1 MPPVK
6 KKLKKSLDSSFFE
19 PKSQGGRRGS
29 SPNSETAHADAGG
42 GSTAEYVSEGGDEQ
56 LDTDTKIAILASLH
70 PSISTAALIDILLST
85 NGSIKAT
92 SQLLAAGQITP
103 QARKP
108 PSTTNQ
114 SSLESF
120 ISTQGASTSISATTS
135 APKPPPKGQT
145 LHLYTPASIAL
156 HTPCVLHTS
165 FLPPPLATTL
175 LQELLLESTT
185 FPPPGKFNL
194 FSRTVQSPH
203 RSVMYTT
210 TPATTPYY
218 YQGIT
223 LPPPRAFTPSMSTA
237 AGLVEKHFRTLE
249 PRGRITAALV
259 NCYAGPQQGVGF
271 HTDALTYIGP
281 RAIICTLSLGVTRE
295 FRIQKQPPSS
305 HSSGT
310 YSIHLPHNSLL
321 VMTAGMQESWKH
333 SIPLVQRVDRHEV
346 SGDTRIAITYRWYRD
361 DYGPEVTPACG
372 CGARMVLR
380 PVWGGEKYFWSC
392 DGEYRGVGEGCGYF
406 KWAMFGEG
414 GKPLFEGEKGK
425 VVGGDGGEKVSS

>member
-6 KKLKKSLDSSFFE
+6 KKLRKSLDSSFFE
-19 PKSQGGRRGS
+19 PKTQRARRDS
-29 SPNSETAHADAGG
+29 SANPRTAKVNVEGC
-42 GSTAEYVSEGGDEQ
+42 STAEYVSKEGDEQ
-56 LDTDTKIAILASLH
+56 LDTDTKIALLASLY
-70 PSISTAALIDILLST
+70 PSVSTIALMDILLST
-85 NGSIKAT
+85 DGSINAT
-92 SQLLAAGQITP
+92 SQLLAAGQTT
-103 QARKP
+103 QVRKP
-108 PSTTNQ
+108 PSATNQ

-120 ISTQGASTSISATTS
+120 VSTQSTSATTA

-145 LHLYTPASIAL
+145 MHLYTPASIAL
-156 HTPCVLHTS
+156 HTPCILHPT
-165 FLPPPLATTL
+165 FLPPPLATAL
-175 LQELLLESTT
+175 LQELLQESTT

-223 LPPPRAFTPSMSTA
+223 LPPPRAFTLSMSTA
-237 AGLVEKHFRTLE
+237 AGLAEKYFRTLE
-249 PRGRITAALV
+249 PRGQITAALV
-259 NCYAGPQQGVGF
+259 NCYSGPQQGVGF

-310 YSIHLPHNSLL
+310 YAIHLPHNSLL
-321 VMTAGMQESWKH
+321 VMTAGMQENWKH

-346 SGDTRIAITYRWYRD
+346 SGDVRIAITFRWYRD

-372 CGARMVLR
+372 CGGRMVLR

-392 DGEYRGVGEGCGYF
+392 DGEYRGVGQGCGYF
-406 KWAMFGEG
+406 QWAVFGEG
-414 GKPLFEGEKGK
+414 GRPVFDAEKGK
-425 VVGGDGGEKVSS
+425 TVVRGGEE